1 MHIIIPLWKASEL
14 IQFCDIQDTCVCLYS
29 RTDLNRAVYSDKEQL
44 VDEFESWT
52 CLTAFDFKRVM
63 S

>member
-29 RTDLNRAVYSDKEQL
+29 HTDLNRAVYSDKEQL
-44 VDEFESWT
+44 VNEFESWT
-52 CLTAFDFKRVM
+52 CLTAFDFKGVM